1 MKVASSKL
9 KVYFSHL
16 SIPVYLF
23 YFVTENKSLL
33 NVSFES
39 ASKMKVTSLPSIV
52 AFYLRR
58 MRASVR
64 RFLLRILFLRK
75 MFESFFWQILLSI
88 LFERTM
94 RGWVRRWKFF
104 VEDLIFAKVFWN
116 VFWKILLSISFE
128 SRRRMRALVR
138 RWKFLFRI

>member
-16 SIPVYLF
+16 SIPVYFF
-23 YFVTENKSLL
+23 YFVTEYKSLL

-39 ASKMKVTSLPSIV
+39 ASKENFFLEKMKVTSLPSIV

-75 MFESFFWQILLSI
+75 MFESFF
-88 LFERTM
+88 
-94 RGWVRRWKFF
+94 
-104 VEDLIFAKVFWN
+104 
-116 VFWKILLSISFE
+116 
-128 SRRRMRALVR
+128 
-138 RWKFLFRI
+138 